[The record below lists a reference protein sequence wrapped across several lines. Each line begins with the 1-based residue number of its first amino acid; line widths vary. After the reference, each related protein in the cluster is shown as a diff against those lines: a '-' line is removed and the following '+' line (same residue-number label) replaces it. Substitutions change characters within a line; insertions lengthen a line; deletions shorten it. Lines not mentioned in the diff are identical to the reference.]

1 MPEKSKLY
9 MKRGP
14 LGPARM
20 DANKE
25 LIDEEIINAQEER
38 NDG

>member
-9 MKRGP
+9 MKKRP
-14 LGPARM
+14 LGLARM

-25 LIDEEIINAQEER
+25 LIDAEIINAQEER